1 LPLIAVTLCLASC
14 ALPDYGDVPFLCGD
28 DGCPAGYQCVS
39 GQCWRNGRS
48 PGDGM
53 SPPDVMT
60 IPDVAGAFADGPRP
74 DSSSPDGSPDAR
86 IDASI
91 DAAVDAAAGNGNKYD
106 PCRANADCGADLC
119 CDSELYQ
126 CLIRAIARCMP

>member
-1 LPLIAVTLCLASC
+1 MPLIALTLCLTAC

-28 DGCPAGYQCVS
+28 DGCPTGYQCIS
-39 GQCWRNGRS
+39 GQCWRNGLT
-48 PGDGM
+48 
-53 SPPDVMT
+53 PDAIAT
-60 IPDVAGAFADGPRP
+60 PDTLAPADAFVAADAARP
-74 DSSSPDGSPDAR
+74 DSSVPPDAR

-106 PCRANADCGADLC
+106 PCRGNADCGADLC

>member
-1 LPLIAVTLCLASC
+1 MPLGALALCLASC

-28 DGCPAGYQCVS
+28 DGCPAGYQCMG

-48 PGDGM
+48 PDATADAM
-53 SPPDVMT
+53 SQPDASL
-60 IPDVAGAFADGPRP
+60 PADAARA
-74 DSSSPDGSPDAR
+74 DAAASPDAR

-91 DAAVDAAAGNGNKYD
+91 DAAVDAPAGSGNKYD
-106 PCRANADCGADLC
+106 PCGSNADCGADLC
-119 CDSELYQ
+119 CDAELYQ